1 MHNLAIIPVRMGS
14 KRLKN
19 KNILDFFGR
28 PMFVHTIDAAL
39 KSGLFDEIHVS
50 TESERVVKI
59 CEEYDLSVKFLRD
72 NDLSSDSASLES
84 VCDYVLDVYRN
95 KFNTSFENF
104 CLLWATAPL
113 RTSGDIVKSY
123 ELLTDEA
130 DGVVSVTNYDLPV
143 FCAPQENSN
152 GFLIPNFPD
161 KFWLPSQKMPNVY
174 CDNGALCWVRVKAF
188 NEEGVWMPKKTKP
201 YYMKKSRSV
210 DVDTQEDFDMAKYYY
225 SQLLNLE

>member
-59 CEEYDLSVKFLRD
+59 CEEYDLSVKFLRN

-95 KFNTSFENF
+95 KFNCNF
-104 CLLWATAPL
+104 
-113 RTSGDIVKSY
+113 DI
-123 ELLTDEA
+123 
-130 DGVVSVTNYDLPV
+130 N
-143 FCAPQENSN
+143 
-152 GFLIPNFPD
+152 
-161 KFWLPSQKMPNVY
+161 
-174 CDNGALCWVRVKAF
+174 
-188 NEEGVWMPKKTKP
+188 
-201 YYMKKSRSV
+201 
-210 DVDTQEDFDMAKYYY
+210 
-225 SQLLNLE
+225 